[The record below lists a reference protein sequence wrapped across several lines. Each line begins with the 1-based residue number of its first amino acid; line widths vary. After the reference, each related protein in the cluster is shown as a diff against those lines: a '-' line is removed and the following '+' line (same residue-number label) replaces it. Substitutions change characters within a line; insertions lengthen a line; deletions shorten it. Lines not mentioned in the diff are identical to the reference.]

1 MTICAVNAVNYNA
14 EWTAEDELQIMRDIH
29 EAEKARR
36 HRHRNAMKREKK
48 FVHELERKEKEE
60 GNTATNFWRYCKR
73 PFAHHKRDER
83 VDHRVLQA
91 DAYPIRTQL
100 QEMYEDEHY
109 EEEAQSCIELEE
121 QYYEDM
127 YEFFRDDY
135 ESDDYYDDCYDD
147 YDRFFWGDEEEYAR
161 LADEAILFETDVAYE
176 EHECPISEEVMEM
189 EMDMAYRE
197 MMQQE
202 VFECYDLAM
211 EELHEEMHLED
222 LEHAAMME
230 RERNKTLKR
239 RHRKANIREKGYIAM
254 LDEKVNSK
262 AKEEGRKPENFR
274 RQSKRPH
281 SRRFEERER
290 MHSQVDHRTA
300 CANAYPVA
308 VQLRDMYEECA

>member
-1 MTICAVNAVNYNA
+1 MTNLAAKTVAFSVETSAMEEI
-14 EWTAEDELQIMRDIH
+14 QILRLIR
-29 EAEKARR
+29 EGTIKR
-36 HRHRNAMKREKK
+36 HRQHRIAMKREKK
-48 FVHELERKEKEE
+48 FVHDLFKRSDVEQ
-60 GNTATNFWRYCKR
+60 NYWRYCKR
-73 PFAHHKRDER
+73 HFSHHKRDES
-83 VDHRVLQA
+83 VDHRVLKA

-100 QEMYEDEHY
+100 QEMYEDEFY
-109 EEEAQSCIELEE
+109 EEESTCQVDVSYGYNAMAQSLKIDTCDYEYEELYWNDEPTDDW
-121 QYYEDM
+121 YEDL
-127 YEFFRDDY
+127 
-135 ESDDYYDDCYDD
+135 
-147 YDRFFWGDEEEYAR
+147 FWGDDEERAR
-161 LADEAILFETDVAYE
+161 FAGEVILVTAYE
-176 EHECPISEEVMEM
+176 EDECPISEEVMEM

-202 VFECYDLAM
+202 VSECYDLAM
-211 EELHEEMHLED
+211 EELRQEEQLED

-274 RQSKRPH
+274 RQIKRPH
-281 SRRFEERER
+281 SRRYEERER

>member
-1 MTICAVNAVNYNA
+1 MTICAVNCNV
-14 EWTAEDELQIMRDIH
+14 EWTVEDEVQVLRDIH
-29 EAEKARR
+29 EGEKAR
-36 HRHRNAMKREKK
+36 HNRHRNAMKKEKK

-60 GNTATNFWRYCKR
+60 ENTATNFWRYCKR

-91 DAYPIRTQL
+91 DGYPIRTQL
-100 QEMYEDEHY
+100 QEMYEDKHY
-109 EEEAQSCIELEE
+109 EEEAQACVELED

-161 LADEAILFETDVAYE
+161 LADEAILFEMDVAYE
-176 EHECPISEEVMEM
+176 EHECPISEEVMMM

-202 VFECYDLAM
+202 VSECYDLAM
-211 EELHEEMHLED
+211 EELHEEMQLEGV
-222 LEHAAMME
+222 EYAAMME
-230 RERNKTLKR
+230 HGRNKTLKR

-254 LDEKVNSK
+254 LNEKVNSR

-281 SRRFEERER
+281 SRRFEERVKR
-290 MHSQVDHRTA
+290 HSRVDHRTA

-308 VQLRDMYEECA
+308 VQLRDMYEEMCA